1 MHATG
6 NASIARE
13 RRLFFTVTT
22 GRSGTEYLAQC
33 LALFSAVEARHEPR
47 PRFSTAFRAVVTAP
61 GVAREFWEREKLP
74 KIARGSSAIYAETS
88 HFFCKGFADSLVDLG
103 HVPELI
109 HLRRAP
115 RATARSLWQL
125 ESIPGRSLR
134 GVRYYLS
141 PWDANHLP
149 VDAELARGWNDYQ
162 LCFWYCLEI
171 EARARVLRE
180 RLEPR
185 GVRFH
190 EVELGAI
197 RSVDGIQELGSRLE
211 LGPLSLFGRMRIAA
225 RARRQANVKQ
235 ELKRA
240 DALPEA
246 ELDGWESAVREAC
259 GLAAAPR
266 G

>member
-1 MHATG
+1 MHGTG
-6 NASIARE
+6 NASGARA
-13 RRLFFTVTT
+13 RRLLFTVTT

-33 LALFSAVEARHEPR
+33 LSLFAAVEARHEPR

-61 GVAREFWEREKLP
+61 AVAREFWEREKLP
-74 KIARGSSAIYAETS
+74 KIERGSSAIYAETS
-88 HFFCKGFADSLVDLG
+88 HFFCKGFAESLVDLG
-103 HVPELI
+103 RVPELL

-141 PWDANHLP
+141 PWDPNHLP
-149 VDAELARGWNDYQ
+149 VSEALARSWNDYQ

-190 EVELGAI
+190 EVELDAI
-197 RSVDGIQELGSRLE
+197 QSVEGIQELGSRLE
-211 LGPLSLFGRMRIAA
+211 LGPLSLVGRMRIAS
-225 RARRQANVKQ
+225 RARHRANLKQ
-235 ELKRA
+235 ELKRTES
-240 DALPEA
+240 LPES
-246 ELDGWESAVREAC
+246 ELDGWERAVREAC
-259 GLAAAPR
+259 ERSDAPR
-266 G
+266 R